1 MQCTTDRSGIIA
13 DDILDLMNNEGV
25 DVAEIGLGRVKGV
38 NVTSSKV
45 LSQIE
50 ECIADFM
57 QRHQNLILSFFCD
70 FINYLPATKKSISV
84 QEYRSRLFT
93 LMFDRYVSQRNLSG
107 FSNKVVEIEGIAE
120 NFFFHV
126 IYHKE
131 HEKYAKMIADGHQKD
146 FGKP

>member
-1 MQCTTDRSGIIA
+1 MTEVYTILSENGDEYRLQFTTDRSGIIA

-70 FINYLPATKKSISV
+70 FINMSV
-84 QEYRSRLFT
+84 
-93 LMFDRYVSQRNLSG
+93 
-107 FSNKVVEIEGIAE
+107 
-120 NFFFHV
+120 
-126 IYHKE
+126 
-131 HEKYAKMIADGHQKD
+131 
-146 FGKP
+146 